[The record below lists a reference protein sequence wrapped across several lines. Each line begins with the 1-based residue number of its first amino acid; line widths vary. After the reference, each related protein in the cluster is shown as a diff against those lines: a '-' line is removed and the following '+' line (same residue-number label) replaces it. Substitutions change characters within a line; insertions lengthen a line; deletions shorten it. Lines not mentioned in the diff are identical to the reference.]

1 MRSSAS
7 APEKRA
13 MGSNSASSSTF
24 AFPKRRICGCGG
36 NVVLIKSK
44 TTNNPGRM
52 FWRCP
57 YWTCSYFK
65 WADEDGFDEQLGLA
79 AVDGAEI
86 VGDKKLKVLKL
97 KKKLDAEKRKAK
109 MFMGVAVGSWV
120 LTLIVCVVCVGKC
133 PCTLF

>member
-44 TTNNPGRM
+44 TTNNPGR
-52 FWRCP
+52 FRWCRNRRR
-57 YWTCSYFK
+57 
-65 WADEDGFDEQLGLA
+65 L
-79 AVDGAEI
+79 
-86 VGDKKLKVLKL
+86 KKLKVLKL
-97 KKKLDAEKRKAK
+97 RRSLMQKREGENV
-109 MFMGVAVGSWV
+109 MGVAVGSWV

-133 PCTLF
+133 P

>member
-13 MGSNSASSSTF
+13 MGSNSASSLTF

-44 TTNNPGRM
+44 TMNNPG
-52 FWRCP
+52 P
-57 YWTCSYFK
+57 
-65 WADEDGFDEQLGLA
+65 
-79 AVDGAEI
+79 VDGAEI
-86 VGDKKLKVLKL
+86 VRDKKLKVLKL

-120 LTLIVCVVCVGKC
+120 LTLIVCVLCVGKFL
-133 PCTLF
+133 CTLF

>member
-1 MRSSAS
+1 MRRRRRKTKNRTKLHEEEQRRDEVVCVGTR
-7 APEKRA
+7 EKGYR
-13 MGSNSASSSTF
+13 
-24 AFPKRRICGCGG
+24 
-36 NVVLIKSK
+36 
-44 TTNNPGRM
+44 
-52 FWRCP
+52 
-57 YWTCSYFK
+57 YFK

-79 AVDGAEI
+79 AVDGVEI

-120 LTLIVCVVCVGKC
+120 LTLIVCVVCVGKF